1 MATWMLFIRLRPDL
15 LACVPR
21 RCVNGRIV
29 AQTLV
34 NRTWVR
40 EIQGGLSLEGL
51 MQYVQILRTLEEVAL
66 KMRINS
72 LGGMREVVFSL
83 LSPLTKHSSFVL

>member
-1 MATWMLFIRLRPDL
+1 M
-15 LACVPR
+15 
-21 RCVNGRIV
+21 NGRIV

-51 MQYVQILRTLEEVAL
+51 MQYVQILHSLEEVAL

-83 LSPLTKHSSFVL
+83 LNPLTRHSSLVL

>member
-1 MATWMLFIRLRPDL
+1 M
-15 LACVPR
+15 
-21 RCVNGRIV
+21 NGRTV

-83 LSPLTKHSSFVL
+83 LNPLTRHSSLVL